1 METAP
6 DDLRRRLAALDP
18 RSRRVVA
25 GLVAVM
31 MRHPARVRERE
42 WMAEQLASV
51 ALLAGDVEADSAQS
65 AATDLQHW
73 LRGRSDGLLEAAFLL
88 FGRAGLDLAP
98 RAGSLTPDEALAHAL
113 GYLPDAGPPSDGRDL
128 GPQPLAR
135 MMAERGLAPADLV
148 AASGEQ
154 LTHKQVAR
162 AMKGR
167 RLTAHMMDKVLRA
180 WNRAASQSAARAD
193 LFDYEP

>member
-1 METAP
+1 METSP
-6 DDLRRRLAALDP
+6 DDLRRRLAALDT
-18 RSRRVVA
+18 RSQKVVA
-25 GLVAVM
+25 GLVTVM

-51 ALLAGDVEADSAQS
+51 ALLAADVEADSVQ
-65 AATDLQHW
+65 AAAADLQSW
-73 LRGRSDGLLEAAFLL
+73 LRPRAEGLLETTFQL

-98 RAGSLTPDEALAHAL
+98 RAATLTPEEALAHAL
-113 GYLPDAGPPSDGRDL
+113 GYLPGTRDL
-128 GPQPLAR
+128 GAQPLAKL
-135 MMAERGLAPADLV
+135 MEQRGLAPADLV

-180 WNRAASQSAARAD
+180 WNRATESEAARAD
-193 LFDYEP
+193 LFDYAP

>member
-1 METAP
+1 MQTSP
-6 DDLRRRLAALDP
+6 DDLRRRLAALDT
-18 RSRRVVA
+18 RSQKVVA

-51 ALLAGDVEADSAQS
+51 ALLAADVEAASVQ
-65 AATDLQHW
+65 AAAADLQAW
-73 LRGRSDGLLEAAFLL
+73 LRPRAEGLLEAALQL

-98 RAGSLTPDEALAHAL
+98 RAATLTPEEALAHAL
-113 GYLPDAGPPSDGRDL
+113 NYLPGTRDL
-128 GPQPLAR
+128 GAQPLAR
-135 MMAERGLAPADLV
+135 LMEQRGLAPADLV

-180 WNRAASQSAARAD
+180 WNRATATEAARAD
-193 LFDYEP
+193 LFDYAP

>member
-1 METAP
+1 MDASP
-6 DDLRRRLAALDP
+6 DDVRRRLAALDD
-18 RSRRVVA
+18 RSAKVVA

-51 ALLAGDVEADSAQS
+51 ALLAGDLEADSGPDAV
-65 AATDLQHW
+65 ARLQAW
-73 LRGRSDGLLEAAFLL
+73 LRGSSDLLLESSFLL

-98 RAGSLTPDEALAHAL
+98 RAAELTPAQALAHAL
-113 GYLPDAGPPSDGRDL
+113 GYLPQVQTAAVERDL

-135 MMAERGLAPADLV
+135 LMAERELAPADLV

-167 RLTAHMMDKVLRA
+167 RLTANVMDKVLRA
-180 WNRAASQSAARAD
+180 WNRAASTTAARGD
-193 LFDYEP
+193 LFDYAP

>member
-1 METAP
+1 METSP
-6 DDLRRRLAALDP
+6 DDLRRRLAALDT
-18 RSRRVVA
+18 RSQKVVA

-51 ALLAGDVEADSAQS
+51 ALLAADVEAPSVQA
-65 AATDLQHW
+65 AATGLQTW
-73 LRGRSDGLLEAAFLL
+73 LRPRADGLLEAALQL

-98 RAGSLTPDEALAHAL
+98 RAGTLTPEQALAHAL
-113 GYLPDAGPPSDGRDL
+113 GQLPQARDL
-128 GPQPLAR
+128 GAQPLAR
-135 MMAERGLAPADLV
+135 LMEQRGLAPADLV

-167 RLTAHMMDKVLRA
+167 RLTAHMMDKVVRA
-180 WNRAASQSAARAD
+180 WNRATASEAARAD
-193 LFDYEP
+193 LFDYAP

>member
-1 METAP
+1 MDASP
-6 DDLRRRLAALDP
+6 DDVRRRLAALDDH
-18 RSRRVVA
+18 SAKVVA

-31 MRHPARVRERE
+31 MRHPSRVRERE

-51 ALLAGDVEADSAQS
+51 ALLAGDLEADSGSEAVARLQAWLHGCS
-65 AATDLQHW
+65 DL
-73 LRGRSDGLLEAAFLL
+73 LLESAFLL

-98 RAGSLTPDEALAHAL
+98 RAAELTPEQALAHAL
-113 GYLPDAGPPSDGRDL
+113 GYLPQARPALERDL

-135 MMAERGLAPADLV
+135 LMAERELAPADLV
-148 AASGEQ
+148 AASKEQ

-167 RLTAHMMDKVLRA
+167 RLTAHVMDKVLRA
-180 WNRAASQSAARAD
+180 WNSAASSTAARAD
-193 LFDYEP
+193 LFDYRP

>member
-1 METAP
+1 METSP
-6 DDLRRRLAALDP
+6 DSVRRRLAALDE
-18 RSRRVVA
+18 RSRKVVA
-25 GLVAVM
+25 GLVTVM

-51 ALLAGDVEADSAQS
+51 ALLAGDAQADSTQQ
-65 AATDLQHW
+65 AAAELQDW
-73 LRGRSDGLLEAAFLL
+73 LRPRADGLLEATFQL

-98 RAGSLTPDEALAHAL
+98 RAATLTPAEALAHAL
-113 GYLPDAGPPSDGRDL
+113 NYLPDAQAPAADRDL

-135 MMAERGLAPADLV
+135 WMAERGLAPADLV
-148 AASGEQ
+148 AHSTEQ

-180 WNRAASQSAARAD
+180 WNRATTSNATRAD
-193 LFDYEP
+193 LFDYAP

>member
-1 METAP
+1 METTP
-6 DDLRRRLAALDP
+6 DDLRRRLAALDG
-18 RSRRVVA
+18 RSRKVVS

-51 ALLAGDVEADSAQS
+51 ALLAGDGEADSARD
-65 AATDLQHW
+65 APHALQAW
-73 LRGRSDGLLEAAFLL
+73 LGGRADGLLEAAFLL
-88 FGRAGLDLAP
+88 FGRVGLDLAP
-98 RAGSLTPDEALAHAL
+98 RAGSLTPEDALAHAL
-113 GYLPDAGPPSDGRDL
+113 SYLPEAGAPDGRDL

-135 MMAERGLAPADLV
+135 RMAERGLAPADLV

-154 LTHKQVAR
+154 LTHKQVGR

-167 RLTAHMMDKVLRA
+167 RLTASMMDKVLRA
-180 WNRAASQSAARAD
+180 WNRAASATATRGD

>member
-1 METAP
+1 MDASP
-6 DDLRRRLAALDP
+6 DDVRRRLSALDE
-18 RSRRVVA
+18 RSAKVVA
-25 GLVAVM
+25 GLVTVM

-51 ALLAGDVEADSAQS
+51 ALLAGDFEADSAQG
-65 AATDLQHW
+65 AAADLQAW
-73 LRGRSDGLLEAAFLL
+73 LRGRTDGLLEAAFAL

-98 RAGSLTPDEALAHAL
+98 RAGQLTPEEALAHAL
-113 GYLPDAGPPSDGRDL
+113 AYLPDSGAPGVERDL

-135 MMAERGLAPADLV
+135 LMAERDLAPADLV
-148 AASGEQ
+148 AASTEQ

-167 RLTAHMMDKVLRA
+167 RLTANVMDKVLRA
-180 WNRAASQSAARAD
+180 WNRAAASSAARAD
-193 LFDYEP
+193 LFDYAP

>member
-1 METAP
+1 VEISP
-6 DDLRRRLAALDP
+6 DDLRRRLAALDA
-18 RSRRVVA
+18 RSRKVVA
-25 GLVAVM
+25 GLVTVM
-31 MRHPARVRERE
+31 LRHPARVRERE

-51 ALLAGDVEADSAQS
+51 ALLAGDVQADSAQR
-65 AATDLQHW
+65 ATAELQDW
-73 LRGRSDGLLEAAFLL
+73 LRGRADGLLEAAFLL

-98 RAGSLTPDEALAHAL
+98 RAGTLTPAEALAHAL
-113 GYLPDAGPPSDGRDL
+113 SYLPDAQAPSEDRDL

-135 MMAERGLAPADLV
+135 LMAERGLAPADLV
-148 AASGEQ
+148 AHSTEQ

-180 WNRAASQSAARAD
+180 WNRATSGAATRAD
-193 LFDYEP
+193 LFDYAP

>member
-1 METAP
+1 M
-6 DDLRRRLAALDP
+6 AALDP
-18 RSRRVVA
+18 RSRKVVA
-25 GLVAVM
+25 GLVTVM

-51 ALLAGDVEADSAQS
+51 ALLAGDVEADSAQ
-65 AATDLQHW
+65 AAADALQDW

-98 RAGSLTPDEALAHAL
+98 RARELTHAEAVAHAL
-113 GYLPDAGPPSDGRDL
+113 GYLPDAAPATGERDL
-128 GPQPLAR
+128 GPQPLSR
-135 MMAERGLAPADLV
+135 LMTERGVAPADLV
-148 AASGEQ
+148 AVSEEQ

-180 WNRAASQSAARAD
+180 WNLATSGAATRAD
-193 LFDYEP
+193 LFDYAP

>member
-1 METAP
+1 METSP
-6 DDLRRRLAALDP
+6 EDVRRRLAALDE
-18 RSRRVVA
+18 RSRKVVA
-25 GLVAVM
+25 GLVTVM

-51 ALLAGDVEADSAQS
+51 ALLADEVQADSVLD
-65 AATDLQHW
+65 AATELQEW
-73 LRGRSDGLLEAAFLL
+73 LRGRADGLLEAAFML

-98 RAGSLTPDEALAHAL
+98 RAATLSPAEALAHAL
-113 GYLPDAGPPSDGRDL
+113 SYLPDAQVPSQERDL

-135 MMAERGLAPADLV
+135 LMAERGLAPADLV
-148 AASGEQ
+148 AHSGEQ

-180 WNRAASQSAARAD
+180 WNRATESTAARAE
-193 LFDYEP
+193 LFDYAP

>member
-1 METAP
+1 MNADS
-6 DDLRRRLAALDP
+6 DDVRRRLAALDA
-18 RSRRVVA
+18 RSRKVVA
-25 GLVAVM
+25 GLVTVM

-51 ALLAGDVEADSAQS
+51 ALLAGDVEADSAQ
-65 AATDLQHW
+65 AVAVELQTW
-73 LRGRSDGLLEAAFLL
+73 LRTRADGLLEAAFLL

-98 RAGSLTPDEALAHAL
+98 RAGTLTPDEALAHAL
-113 GYLPDAGPPSDGRDL
+113 AYLPDAQPSSERDL

-135 MMAERGLAPADLV
+135 LMTERGLAPADLV
-148 AASGEQ
+148 AASSEQ

-167 RLTAHMMDKVLRA
+167 RLSANVMDKVLRA
-180 WNRAASQSAARAD
+180 WNRATSGAAARAD
-193 LFDYEP
+193 LFDYAP